1 MRSRGLILAAAI
13 LAAQNVSEGTGDQV
27 EGKTRRVQKMSRIYR
42 PITLVFYW
50 RKSDVCVR
58 FRFRE
63 QKKKKDLSSTLL
75 YFVLIHLSFYKSFTI
90 GIFVYL
96 CIEWSNHS
104 SNTKSITFHC
114 FCYFRRACKS
124 SYGGRGITKQLSCKG
139 SG

>member
-1 MRSRGLILAAAI
+1 MMRSRGLILAAAI

-63 QKKKKDLSSTLL
+63 QKKKRLVFYFIALCTNPSIFLPIIYNRHIRLPLYRMEQPLVKHKVHHFSLL
-75 YFVLIHLSFYKSFTI
+75 LLLPKS
-90 GIFVYL
+90 VQ
-96 CIEWSNHS
+96 
-104 SNTKSITFHC
+104 
-114 FCYFRRACKS
+114 
-124 SYGGRGITKQLSCKG
+124 KQLWRQRNHKATQL
-139 SG
+139 